1 MDTLVIAFV
10 KGKYCVIEDNWV
22 LYSSDDDQAARRYY
36 YSCKRN
42 PDLKKQSN
50 HRQLINFDNK
60 WHSKAFWIDGFE
72 GLKDRY
78 GEYSIFLGGFI
89 ITIILSMFIS
99 HYYNNRENIYV
110 MDNTSILNKIDSSTS
125 ESQDRLITISKNSSP
140 NINKKTPEQL
150 FHPII
155 IQAAHRYH
163 VDPSLIKAIIMAE
176 SSYNHK
182 AVSKV
187 GAQGLMQLMPNTAKE
202 LGVEDSFDPA
212 QNIDGG
218 VRYFKKLL
226 DKYKGDKKL
235 ALAAYNAGSAKVKRY
250 RGVPPFKA
258 TRIYIKKVCKYEKQ
272 YKKQMS
278 ASITKA

>member
-10 KGKYCVIEDNWV
+10 KGKYCVIEDNWI
-22 LYSSDDDQAARRYY
+22 LYSSNDDQSARRYY

-42 PDLKKQSN
+42 PDLKNQS
-50 HRQLINFDNK
+50 HKRQLICFDNK
-60 WHSKAFWIDGFE
+60 WYSKAFWIDGFE
-72 GLKDRY
+72 ELKDRY
-78 GEYSIFLGGFI
+78 GEYTKLLGGFI
-89 ITIILSMFIS
+89 ITVVLSMIIS
-99 HYYNNRENIYV
+99 HYYNNREDMYAL
-110 MDNTSILNKIDSSTS
+110 DNTTMLNKI
-125 ESQDRLITISKNSSP
+125 ESLSADTQDHQVDAPGNKTPS
-140 NINKKTPEQL
+140 INKKNPEQL

-176 SSYNHK
+176 SSYNPK

-202 LGVEDSFDPA
+202 LGVKDSFDPE

-226 DKYKGDKKL
+226 DKYHGDKRL

-258 TRIYIKKVCKYEKQ
+258 TRIYIKKVCKYEKK

-278 ASITKA
+278 NSLTKA